1 MKKDPQTCESFF
13 CLLFADLQDDILLL
27 GFTPINLPLVL
38 APLLSFKPVFADTI
52 HRRIRQFR
60 YVYSDH
66 ELKYKSKH
74 QFSVLLIITD
84 ELFIN
89 LQNQLIKF
97 VL

>member
-27 GFTPINLPLVL
+27 GFAPISLPLVL
-38 APLLSFKPVFADTI
+38 THLLSFKPVFADTI

-60 YVYSDH
+60 YVYSVQN
-66 ELKYKSKH
+66 LKYKSKL
-74 QFSVLLIITD
+74 QFSVLLVQMNF
-84 ELFIN
+84 FIN
-89 LQNQLIKF
+89 LQNQLIKS